1 MDRAE
6 VIETLKGVLKIHKNL
21 NTTPQAAVLGKG
33 YQDFID
39 KRIEALQFAIHS
51 LEVDEKYGLLYMETT
66 HKEAADDHQEGEL

>member
-21 NTTPQAAVLGKG
+21 KTTPQAAVLGKG